1 MKIVD
6 FNNKEIKAA
15 FQFVKGN
22 CLISVSTIM
31 DRQGNICIFNKYT
44 DEVLKSGL
52 RSIEQAIRW
61 VDAFGPR
68 D

>member
-6 FNNKEIKAA
+6 FNNQEIKAA

-31 DRQGNICIFNKYT
+31 DKQGDICIFKKNSP
-44 DEVLKSGL
+44 EVLKSGL
-52 RSIEQAIRW
+52 RSIEQAIKW